1 MVIPEEREGKSE
13 DDPNLSRGTLPAN
26 ATVNTRKGGGPVVP
40 VEQRVT
46 KSSEL
51 DNNSNH
57 EKLMLLQLYNLI
69 CSL

>member
-40 VEQRVT
+40 VEQRVA